1 VSSKLVLP
9 HGTLRGVLHV
19 VGPLLDVKLF
29 SSHKLNIMTRSRFSK
44 KKDHQSERLSYAH
57 AKNHM
62 LVNLG
67 PIQPPSRIR
76 MSISI
81 SFLVKVKSY
90 KV

>member
-1 VSSKLVLP
+1 MIIGQKGFLM
-9 HGTLRGVLHV
+9 HTQ
-19 VGPLLDVKLF
+19 K
-29 SSHKLNIMTRSRFSK
+29 I
-44 KKDHQSERLSYAH
+44 
-57 AKNHM
+57 HM
-62 LVNLG
+62 LDNLG